1 MEKSDNRDAQRD
13 AKSKIGLALLSP
25 EERQSLDEFL
35 IFLARV
41 VARMIEKE
49 SANRRTTWEIWED
62 KVIARTKPL
71 VVKPDQK
78 LALSL
83 EEASKLLGIS
93 RSLTDRAVKL
103 GKIPSLI
110 IGRRILIPRIGLYKM
125 LENIGDKSP
134 GDKK

>member
-1 MEKSDNRDAQRD
+1 MEKSADRDAQLD
-13 AKSKIGLALLSP
+13 AKSKIGLALLSQ
-25 EERQSLDEFL
+25 EERQSLDEFI

-41 VARMIEKE
+41 VARVIEKE
-49 SANRRTTWEIWED
+49 AANRRTTWEIWDD

-93 RSLTDRAVKL
+93 RSLAYRAAKL
-103 GKIPSLI
+103 GKIPSLT
-110 IGRRILIPRIGLYKM
+110 IGRRILIPRIGLYKI
-125 LENIGDKSP
+125 LENIGGKNPS
-134 GDKK
+134 DKK